1 MRYLLDTVVLIWAV
15 RGLHEAPRVLRR
27 LRERGDLAVASI
39 TILELRRALLPEE
52 FRRAEEE
59 LEGVEVLP
67 LDAGTARAAGDY
79 LVRCFDEGYR
89 TDFFAGIIQATAAR
103 AGRALVTYGPHQY
116 PLAECESVP
125 RRARAVAPA
134 AAGAAGVGR
143 AAPGTV
149 GRATG
154 GAGPSPR

>member
-67 LDAGTARAAGDY
+67 LDAATARAAGDY
-79 LVRCFDEGYR
+79 LVRCSDDGYR

-103 AGRALVTYGPHQY
+103 TGRALVTYGPHQY
-116 PLAECESVP
+116 PLAECEIVP
-125 RRARAVAPA
+125 LRELAEEPA
-134 AAGAAGVGR
+134 GAEGPGPGGAGGEATGAAGA
-143 AAPGTV
+143 
-149 GRATG
+149 
-154 GAGPSPR
+154 SPR